1 MTTFLP
7 RRRGAGFCA
16 LLLTAL
22 LISACAKEP
31 PAGALTDADAPEP
44 LPTAPQMDA
53 EKETE
58 PTLDPSLLALND
70 WRMVALLQAGP
81 EGLVGL
87 VGEDLTGLLGKPG
100 LIRRDAPAEV
110 WTYQSRACH
119 LDLYL
124 YSDEEWHKS
133 LRAKRQRLKDGVP
146 EPEYRVIYYAI
157 RTKPDDP
164 APGGQACLSSLI
176 DSRIPA
182 GA

>member
-1 MTTFLP
+1 MTAFLP
-7 RRRGAGFCA
+7 CRRHSAISA
-16 LLLTAL
+16 LLLGLL

-31 PAGALTDADAPEP
+31 PPTGTLADTPEP
-44 LPTAPQMDA
+44 LPRAPQMDA
-53 EKETE
+53 ESETE

-70 WRMVALLQAGP
+70 WRKVALLLAGP

-87 VGEDLTGLLGKPG
+87 AGEDLTGLLGKPG

-110 WTYQSRACH
+110 WTYQSPACH

-133 LRAKRQRLKDGVP
+133 LRAKRQRLKDGML
-146 EPEYRVIYYAI
+146 EPEYQVVYYAI

-164 APGGQACLSSLI
+164 ALGGQACLSSLI

>member
-1 MTTFLP
+1 MTSFLP
-7 RRRGAGFCA
+7 RRQHGTIYA
-16 LLLTAL
+16 LLLGLL

-31 PAGALTDADAPEP
+31 PPTGALADIPDP
-44 LPTAPQMDA
+44 LPKAPA
-53 EKETE
+53 ESETE

-110 WTYQSRACH
+110 WTYQGPICH

-133 LRAKRQRLKDGVP
+133 LRAKRQRLKGGVL
-146 EPEYRVIYYAI
+146 EPNHRVVYYAI
-157 RTKPDDP
+157 RSKSDG
-164 APGGQACLSSLI
+164 AAISGQACLSSLI